1 MFGYIPHRC
10 TKWRIL
16 LGICLAIAVCVPMVS
31 TAIQVPTTQYSF
43 NRPQFEQINVAKDIP
58 YTFGNDRKPDMMPV
72 IQITDSSKK
81 NWKSAP
87 FADMTLI
94 ESSNSIFDGL
104 GAPRTISHS
113 HTYITEEEA
122 IAIAL
127 ARYPDIVLLQPIK
140 ATLKRINAPAY
151 PLATNPCWEV
161 EIIGINPYEGVLVVS
176 DTGEKSTGIYTCYG
190 GILIIDAVTGKIFY
204 KLIPASDYVEVVKDG
219 K

>member
-1 MFGYIPHRC
+1 MNQ
-10 TKWRIL
+10 KLRII
-16 LGICLAIAVCVPMVS
+16 LGLCLAIAVCVPMVS

-43 NRPQFEQINVAKDIP
+43 NRPLSGQLKVAKDIP
-58 YTFGNDRKPDMMPV
+58 YSFGNDRIPDMMPV
-72 IQITDSSKK
+72 IQIIDTSKK
-81 NWKSAP
+81 NWKSSL

-94 ESSNSIFDGL
+94 DSSDSTSEGW

-127 ARYPDIVLLQPIK
+127 ARYPYIVLLQPIK

-161 EIIGINPYEGVLVVS
+161 EIIGINPCEGDLVVS
-176 DTGEKSTGIYTCYG
+176 DTGETITGIYTCYG
-190 GILIIDAVTGKIFY
+190 GKLIIDAVTGEILY
-204 KLIPASDYVEVVKDG
+204 KSIPASDYVEVLKDW